1 MGMVREGIY
10 VHSAT
15 RLQEILAEVL
25 HLRPRAVIIDSIQ
38 TVYLDDVNGS
48 SGSVSQVC
56 LVCIPGKIE
65 SHACSPMHGLHQ
77 FSVPHNP
84 LHGMKLSRQPFNLK
98 LAHVWLMWASI
109 CLAAM
114 VIAMSQ

>member
-1 MGMVREGIY
+1 MVREGIY

-25 HLRPRAVIIDSIQ
+25 HLRPKAVIIDSIQ

-56 LVCIPGKIE
+56 LFC
-65 SHACSPMHGLHQ
+65 
-77 FSVPHNP
+77 
-84 LHGMKLSRQPFNLK
+84 
-98 LAHVWLMWASI
+98 HVWG
-109 CLAAM
+109 
-114 VIAMSQ
+114 